1 MRPKPS
7 IRFLYETDR
16 LILKIITPDYLREV
30 LNFQIRNREA
40 FEKYEPTRPDNF
52 YTLSYQQSV
61 IKCEF
66 KLAMKMTTIRFYV
79 FRKEDPNEI
88 IGTVCL
94 HDVLHLAYSCTEV
107 GYKFDEAWQHMGY
120 AKEALSKVLDIAFFD
135 LSLHRVF
142 ARVMPE
148 NAPSIHL
155 LSSLGFTEEGIERQ
169 CIQICGK
176 WEDHIRFSY
185 LNPYEL

>member
-1 MRPKPS
+1 MRQKPS
-7 IRFLYETDR
+7 MELEYRTSR
-16 LILKIITPDYLREV
+16 LILRVLTPEYLREV
-30 LNFQIRNREA
+30 LEFQLRNKVL
-40 FEKYEPTRPDNF
+40 FEKYEPTRPHNF
-52 YTLSYQQSV
+52 YTLSYQQAV
-61 IKCEF
+61 LKCEL

-79 FRKEDPNEI
+79 FCKDDPDTI

-94 HDVLHLAYSCTEV
+94 HDVIYSAYSCTEV

-120 AKEALSKVLDIAFFD
+120 AKEALSKALEIAFYD

-148 NAPSIHL
+148 NKPSIHL
-155 LSSLGFTEEGIERQ
+155 LTSLGFAEEGIERQ
-169 CIQICGK
+169 CIQIRGK

-185 LNPYEL
+185 LNPDYT